1 VILQLALGIITA
13 IGGFL
18 DAGAIATSALA
29 GALFGYQLIWAVLL
43 GTFCVIL
50 LVEMSGRLA
59 AVSHHTVADA
69 IRERLGF
76 RYFAIP
82 LTAEIF
88 QDVLVLAAEIGGI
101 AVALHLATG
110 FDYRIFVPLVALL
123 LWSLLWFGNFSVIE
137 NGVSFLGLVALCYV
151 VGPFIVGTP
160 WAEVARGALPSLPS
174 GDGIQYW
181 LLAVSMIGS
190 VLEPFLMNFY
200 ASGAVEEK
208 WTVKYLGMNRAI
220 AVLGMSFG
228 AVISVGI
235 VIMSALTLGPRGIQ
249 VDSFEQVVLSLVSP
263 FGEWGLS
270 LFVATLGIA
279 CLGAASD
286 ISLNIAYA
294 VSQGFGW
301 NWSENLKPHQDAR
314 FAAIYTLAIPVAML
328 IVLFFDPLK
337 LTMLAMALNA
347 VIAPL
352 IVFPLLILMNDK
364 MYLREYTN
372 GPIANA
378 LVAIVVVLACI
389 FGLVALPLEMM
400 GGGGG

>member
-1 VILQLALGIITA
+1 MMQLALGIITA

-43 GTFCVIL
+43 GTGCVIL
-50 LVEMSGRLA
+50 LIEMSGRLA

-69 IRERLGF
+69 VRERLGF

-82 LTAEIF
+82 LTTEVL
-88 QDVLVLAAEIGGI
+88 QDVLVLSAEIGGI

-110 FDYRIFVPLVALL
+110 FDYRLFVPLVALL

-137 NGVSFLGLVALCYV
+137 NGVSFLGLVALSYV
-151 VGPFIVGTP
+151 FAPFVVGTP
-160 WAEVARGALPSLPS
+160 WMEAARGALPSLPS
-174 GDGIQYW
+174 HEPVQYW
-181 LLAVSMIGS
+181 LLAVSIVGS
-190 VLEPFLMNFY
+190 VLEPFLLNFY

-208 WTVKYLGMNRAI
+208 WTVKYLTMNRAI

-228 AVISVGI
+228 ALISVGI
-235 VIMSALTLGPRGIQ
+235 IIMGALTLGPRGIQ

-270 LFVATLGIA
+270 LFVGTLGIA

-286 ISLNIAYA
+286 ISLNVSYA

-314 FAAIYTLAIPVAML
+314 FAAVYSLAIPVAML
-328 IVLFFDPLK
+328 VVLVFDPLK

-364 MYLREYTN
+364 QYLREYTN
-372 GPIANA
+372 GPIANT
-378 LVAIVVVLACI
+378 LVALVVVLACV
-389 FGLVALPLEMM
+389 FGIVALPLEIL

>member
-1 VILQLALGIITA
+1 MILQLALGIITA

-29 GALFGYQLIWAVLL
+29 GAVFGYQLIWAVLL

-50 LVEMSGRLA
+50 LTEMSGRLA

-69 IRERLGF
+69 VRERLGF
-76 RYFAIP
+76 HYFAIP
-82 LTAEIF
+82 LTAELL
-88 QDVLVLAAEIGGI
+88 QDVLVLSAEIGGI

-110 FDYRIFVPLVALL
+110 FDYRLFVPVVALF

-137 NGVSFLGLVALCYV
+137 NGVSFLGLVA
-151 VGPFIVGTP
+151 
-160 WAEVARGALPSLPS
+160 PSLPS
-174 GDGIQYW
+174 HEPIQYW

-190 VLEPFLMNFY
+190 VLEPFLLNFY

-208 WTVKYLGMNRAI
+208 WTVKYLGLNRAI
-220 AVLGMSFG
+220 AVLGMTFG
-228 AVISVGI
+228 ALISIGI
-235 VIMSALTLGPRGIQ
+235 VIMSAMTLGPRNIQ

-270 LFVATLGIA
+270 LFVGTLGIA

-286 ISLNIAYA
+286 LSLNIAYA

-314 FAAIYTLAIPVAML
+314 FAAAYSLAIPAAML
-328 IVLFFDPLK
+328 LVLFIDPLK
-337 LTMLAMALNA
+337 VTMLAMALNA

-364 MYLREYTN
+364 QYLREYTN
-372 GPIANA
+372 GPIANT
-378 LVAIVVVLACI
+378 LVAIVVVLACVV
-389 FGLVALPLEMM
+389 GAVALPLEIV

>member
-1 VILQLALGIITA
+1 MILQLALGIITA

-29 GALFGYQLIWAVLL
+29 GALFGFQLIWAVIL

-50 LVEMSGRLA
+50 LTEMSGRLA

-69 IRERLGF
+69 VRERLGF
-76 RYFAIP
+76 PYFAVP
-82 LTAEIF
+82 LTTEIV
-88 QDVLVLAAEIGGI
+88 QDVLVLSAEIGGL

-110 FDYRIFVPLVALL
+110 FEYRLFVPLVALF

-137 NGVSFLGLVALCYV
+137 NAVSFLGLIALCYV
-151 VGPFIVGTP
+151 VGPFVVGTP
-160 WAEVARGALPSLPS
+160 WLEAARGALPSLPS
-174 GDGIQYW
+174 HEPIQYW

-200 ASGAVEEK
+200 ASGAVEEQ
-208 WTVKYLGMNRAI
+208 WTVKHLPLNRGI

-228 AVISVGI
+228 AAISIGI
-235 VIMSALTLGPRGIQ
+235 VIMSALTLGPRGIRI
-249 VDSFEQVVLSLVSP
+249 DSFEQAVLSLVAP

-286 ISLNIAYA
+286 LSLNIGYV

-314 FAAIYTLAIPVAML
+314 FAAAYTLAIPAAALV
-328 IVLFFDPLK
+328 VLFFDPLK

-364 MYLREYTN
+364 MYLRQYTN
-372 GPIANA
+372 GRIANT
-378 LVAIVVVLACI
+378 LVAIVVVLACVVGI
-389 FGLVALPLEMM
+389 VALPLEMI

>member
-29 GALFGYQLIWAVLL
+29 GALFGYQLIWAVVL

-69 IRERLGF
+69 VRERLGF

-82 LTAEIF
+82 LTAEVL

-123 LWSLLWFGNFSVIE
+123 LWSLLWFGNFSLIE

-151 VGPFIVGTP
+151 FGPFVVGTP
-160 WAEVARGALPSLPS
+160 WLEAAKCALPSLPS
-174 GDGIQYW
+174 RDPIQYW

-208 WTVKYLGMNRAI
+208 WTVKYLPMNRAI

-228 AVISVGI
+228 AAISVGI

-314 FAAIYTLAIPVAML
+314 FAVVYTLAIPAAML

-372 GPIANA
+372 GPIANT
-378 LVAIVVVLACI
+378 LVAVVVVLACI
-389 FGLVALPLEMM
+389 FGIVALPLEMI

>member
-1 VILQLALGIITA
+1 MILQLALGIITA

-29 GALFGYQLIWAVLL
+29 GAVFGYQLIWAVLL

-50 LVEMSGRLA
+50 LTEMSGRLA

-69 IRERLGF
+69 VRERLGF
-76 RYFAIP
+76 HYFAIP
-82 LTAEIF
+82 LTAELL
-88 QDVLVLAAEIGGI
+88 QDVLVLSAEIGGI

-110 FDYRIFVPLVALL
+110 FDYRLFVPVVALF

-151 VGPFIVGTP
+151 FAPFIVGAP
-160 WAEVARGALPSLPS
+160 WMQAARGAVPSLPS
-174 GDGIQYW
+174 HEPIQYW

-190 VLEPFLMNFY
+190 VLEPFLLNFY

-208 WTVKYLGMNRAI
+208 WTVKYLGLNRAI
-220 AVLGMSFG
+220 AVLGMTFG
-228 AVISVGI
+228 ALISIGI
-235 VIMSALTLGPRGIQ
+235 VIMSAMTLGPRNIQ

-270 LFVATLGIA
+270 LFVGTLGIA

-286 ISLNIAYA
+286 LSLNIAYA

-314 FAAIYTLAIPVAML
+314 FAAAYSLAIPAAML
-328 IVLFFDPLK
+328 LVLFIDPLK
-337 LTMLAMALNA
+337 VTMLAMALNA

-364 MYLREYTN
+364 QYLREYTN
-372 GPIANA
+372 GPIANT
-378 LVAIVVVLACI
+378 LVAIVVVLACVV
-389 FGLVALPLEMM
+389 GAVALPLEIV

>member
-29 GALFGYQLIWAVLL
+29 GALFGYQLIWAVVL

-69 IRERLGF
+69 VRERLGF

-82 LTAEIF
+82 LTAEVL

-123 LWSLLWFGNFSVIE
+123 LWSLLWFGNFSLIE
-137 NGVSFLGLVALCYV
+137 NGVSFLGLAALCYV
-151 VGPFIVGTP
+151 AAPFVVGTP
-160 WAEVARGALPSLPS
+160 WLEAARGVLPSLPS
-174 GDGIQYW
+174 RDPVQYW

-208 WTVKYLGMNRAI
+208 WTVKYLPMNRAI
-220 AVLGMSFG
+220 AILGMSFG
-228 AVISVGI
+228 AAISVGI

-301 NWSENLKPHQDAR
+301 NWSQNLKPQQDAR
-314 FAAIYTLAIPVAML
+314 FAAVYTLAIPAAML
-328 IVLFFDPLK
+328 VVLFFDPLK

-372 GPIANA
+372 GPIANT
-378 LVAIVVVLACI
+378 LVAVVVVLACI
-389 FGLVALPLEMM
+389 FGIVALPLEMI

>member
-1 VILQLALGIITA
+1 MILQLALGIVTA

-43 GTFCVIL
+43 GTLCVIL
-50 LVEMSGRLA
+50 LTEMSGRLA

-69 IRERLGF
+69 VRERLGF

-82 LTAEIF
+82 LTTELV

-110 FDYRIFVPLVALL
+110 FDYRLFVLPVAVL

-151 VGPFIVGTP
+151 FAPFIAGAP
-160 WAEVARGALPSLPS
+160 WMEAAAGLLPSLPS
-174 GDGIQYW
+174 HQPLQYW
-181 LLAVSMIGS
+181 LLAVSIIGS
-190 VLEPFLMNFY
+190 VLEPFLLNFY
-200 ASGAVEEK
+200 ASGAVEER
-208 WTVKYLGMNRAI
+208 WTVKHLGMNRAI
-220 AVLGMSFG
+220 AVFGMSFG
-228 AVISVGI
+228 AAISIGI
-235 VIMSALTLGPRGIQ
+235 IVMSAMTLGPRGIQ
-249 VDSFEQVVLSLVSP
+249 VDSFEQAVLSLISP

-270 LFVATLGIA
+270 LFVLTLGVA

-286 ISLNIAYA
+286 LSLNIAYA
-294 VSQGFGW
+294 VAQGFGW

-314 FAAIYTLAIPVAML
+314 FAAAYSLAIPAAAL
-328 IVLFFDPLK
+328 IVLFIDPLG
-337 LTMLAMALNA
+337 LTMVAMALNA

-352 IVFPLLILMNDK
+352 IVFPLLILMNDRA
-364 MYLREYTN
+364 YLREYTN
-372 GPIANA
+372 GPVANT
-378 LVAIVVVLACI
+378 LVAIVVVLACV
-389 FGLVALPLEMM
+389 FGIVALPLEIL
-400 GGGGG
+400 GG

>member
-29 GALFGYQLIWAVLL
+29 GALFGYQLIWAVVL

-69 IRERLGF
+69 VRERLGF

-82 LTAEIF
+82 LTAEVL

-123 LWSLLWFGNFSVIE
+123 LWSLLWFGNFSLIE

-151 VGPFIVGTP
+151 FGPFVVGTP
-160 WAEVARGALPSLPS
+160 WLEAAKGALPSLPS
-174 GDGIQYW
+174 RDPVQYW

-208 WTVKYLGMNRAI
+208 WTVKYLPMNRAI

-228 AVISVGI
+228 AAISVGI

-314 FAAIYTLAIPVAML
+314 FAVVYTLAIPAAML

-372 GPIANA
+372 GPIANT
-378 LVAIVVVLACI
+378 LVAVVVVLACI
-389 FGLVALPLEMM
+389 FGIVALPLEMI

>member
-1 VILQLALGIITA
+1 MILQLALGIITA

-29 GALFGYQLIWAVLL
+29 GALFGYQLIWVIIL

-50 LVEMSGRLA
+50 LTEMSGRLA
-59 AVSHHTVADA
+59 AVSHHTIADA
-69 IRERLGF
+69 VRERLGF
-76 RYFAIP
+76 RYFAVP
-82 LTAEIF
+82 LTTEIL
-88 QDVLVLAAEIGGI
+88 QDVLVLSAEIGGI

-110 FDYRIFVPLVALL
+110 LDYRLFVPVVALL

-151 VGPFIVGTP
+151 AAPFIVGTP
-160 WAEVARGALPSLPS
+160 WMEAARGVLPSLPS
-174 GDGIQYW
+174 REPVQYW

-190 VLEPFLMNFY
+190 VLEPFLLNFY

-208 WTVKYLGMNRAI
+208 WTVKYLGLNRAI

-228 AVISVGI
+228 AVISIGI
-235 VIMSALTLGPRGIQ
+235 LIMSALTLGPRGIQ
-249 VDSFEQVVLSLVSP
+249 VDSFEQAVLSLVSP

-270 LFVATLGIA
+270 LFVGTLGIA

-286 ISLNIAYA
+286 VSLNIAYA

-301 NWSENLKPHQDAR
+301 DWSENLKPHQDAR
-314 FAAIYTLAIPVAML
+314 FAMAYTLAIPIAMV
-328 IVLFFDPLK
+328 IVLLVDPLQV
-337 LTMLAMALNA
+337 TMLAMALNA

-352 IVFPLLILMNDK
+352 VVFPLLILMNDK
-364 MYLREYTN
+364 TYLREYTN
-372 GPIANA
+372 GPIANT
-378 LVAIVVVLACI
+378 LVALVVVLACI
-389 FGLVALPLEMM
+389 IGIVALPLQVL

>member
-1 VILQLALGIITA
+1 MMQLALGIITA

-43 GTFCVIL
+43 GTGCVIL
-50 LVEMSGRLA
+50 LIEMSGRLA

-69 IRERLGF
+69 VRERLGF

-82 LTAEIF
+82 LTTEVL
-88 QDVLVLAAEIGGI
+88 QDVLVLSAEIGGI

-110 FDYRIFVPLVALL
+110 FDYRLFVPLVALL

-137 NGVSFLGLVALCYV
+137 NGVSFLGLVALSYV
-151 VGPFIVGTP
+151 FAPFVVGTP
-160 WAEVARGALPSLPS
+160 WMEAARGALPSLPS
-174 GDGIQYW
+174 HEPVQYW
-181 LLAVSMIGS
+181 LLAVSIVGS
-190 VLEPFLMNFY
+190 VLEPFLLNFY

-208 WTVKYLGMNRAI
+208 WTVKYLTMNRAI

-228 AVISVGI
+228 ALISVGI
-235 VIMSALTLGPRGIQ
+235 IIMGALTLGPRGIQ

-270 LFVATLGIA
+270 LFVGTLGIA

-286 ISLNIAYA
+286 ISLNISYA

-314 FAAIYTLAIPVAML
+314 FAAVYSLAIPVAML
-328 IVLFFDPLK
+328 VVLVFDPLK

-364 MYLREYTN
+364 QYLREYTN
-372 GPIANA
+372 GPIANT
-378 LVAIVVVLACI
+378 LVALVVVLACV
-389 FGLVALPLEMM
+389 FGIVALPLEIL